1 MKKLNICVLGGTGFI
16 GHNLLFVLARDGHR
30 LRVLTRRREG
40 HRDLLVIPTL
50 ELVETDVHLVSEL
63 SSQFKDC
70 DTVINLTGILNPA
83 AGPHGDFKTV
93 HADLPAKVVEACR
106 FNGIR
111 RLLHMSALQSST
123 EGPSEYQRTKGAGE
137 QAVLGAPDMDATV
150 FKPSVVFGPED
161 NFFNQFARL
170 LRLAPFMPLAG
181 ADTRFAPV
189 FVGDVV
195 EAFARC
201 LRNRDSYGQAYE
213 LCGPKVYTLRE
224 LVRLSGRYSG
234 HRRPV
239 IGLGPGPARLLAR
252 AMEFLPTPPMTR
264 DNLASMSVDSVC
276 HSDGLAALG
285 IRATELETVVPA
297 YLSRSGRDRYLQ
309 NLRSA
314 ARRG

>member
-1 MKKLNICVLGGTGFI
+1 MKKLSICVLGGTGFI
-16 GHNLLFVLARDGHR
+16 GHHLLFVLARDGHR
-30 LRVLTRRREG
+30 LRVLTRRREA

-63 SSQFKDC
+63 THQFKGC
-70 DTVINLTGILNPA
+70 DTVINLTGILNPSG
-83 AGPHGDFKTV
+83 GPHGDFKTV
-93 HADLPAKVVEACR
+93 HADLPAKVAEACR

-123 EGPSEYQRTKGAGE
+123 AGPSEYQRTKGAGE
-137 QAVLGAPDMDATV
+137 QAVLNAPEMDVTV
-150 FKPSVVFGPED
+150 FKPSVVFGPRD

-181 ADTRFAPV
+181 AEARFAPV

-201 LRNRDSYGQAYE
+201 LRDRDSYGQAYE
-213 LCGPKVYTLRE
+213 LCGPRIYTLRE

-276 HSDGLAALG
+276 HEDGLAALG

-297 YLSRSGRDRYLQ
+297 YLSRDGRERYLQ
-309 NLRSA
+309 DLRSA